1 MYDLSE
7 PAADGADN
15 ASVPH
20 DSRRRRADPRC
31 PTRTGRSGP
40 DLALTRGGET
50 RQIERI
56 LDDIEG
62 GARFVEV
69 TGDPGIGKT
78 RLLTEVANLARAR
91 KIPVWSGAAP
101 QPGWEFPFGGFV
113 DAIDRHLVGAS
124 PVQLAGLS
132 PDDQEAL
139 ASIFPMFPGPSDG
152 GPRPAR
158 LPQRYALVR
167 AIHALVESYPS
178 TGGPLVIVLDDLHRA
193 DDQTIDALRYLLHS
207 PPRAA
212 LLVAFAHRER
222 QTPAQLRAAVGTA
235 PELTRLRLGPLSRRQ
250 VGVLLAG
257 RPHPLGAREL
267 YRRSGGNP
275 RYLEALTAVG
285 PAAVDAVT
293 VAEFDGLS
301 PNARQTASAA
311 SVIGDRLHLPIVAQ
325 VAQLSNVDL
334 LHAIDELVE
343 RDLVRYLPETGDFTF
358 RHPFVRRTIYQSSRP
373 GWRLD
378 AHARAARILSAGSDA
393 VALAPHLAVVAA
405 VDDADAISNLVTA
418 AAAVQTTA
426 PELAAHW
433 LRAALRICTDERQ
446 AATRFAI
453 LVGLGRA
460 YGRAGRPA
468 DGCAALR
475 EALRQPVPIGDAER
489 TEVAALYGRLSHALG
504 RIAQGRTL
512 IRSQLGALAD
522 PAGPHRVSLTLLLA
536 HLELACGAPDQAR
549 PLAEWAVKSAP
560 NRRPPSDRAGAL
572 ALLAAVSCFEGAV
585 SQVQSLL
592 VEAARTL
599 DGLTD
604 DELAARPEA
613 ALWLGW
619 AELWAE
625 RQRDALHHLDR
636 AVTVLTDQ
644 PPDGHGITLCH
655 VLIVRTLGLGVA
667 GRLRAAGDSA
677 DRAVDVAEEF
687 GGTDLRNTVAVL
699 RTWVAARAGWPA
711 RATDCSPPDTG
722 IATGGWF
729 ATLGRV
735 LATENRLVLDAGGGS
750 MAGFCPDDETVPAAD
765 PRIRVVHAEILT
777 RAALRAGRT
786 ALAAEW
792 ARRGQ
797 SVADDVPLPGLTG
810 LAMLARAQVLAAR
823 EPGGGAEVAA
833 DAAKALG
840 YAGLWWDAARARAL
854 AGAGTAAVDVDHPDD
869 ADQGH
874 PYADD
879 GAPSAADPSDADPD
893 AADPDA
899 ADPDDVP
906 LVAGTAGEP
915 RAQRRTG
922 RARLAVLT
930 RRERQV
936 ADLAGEG
943 LTNREIAAALFVTE
957 KTVEMH
963 LTHVFA
969 KLDVRNRVGMA
980 RRLSAAA
987 GAD

>member
-1 MYDLSE
+1 MYDLSDL
-7 PAADGADN
+7 AADGSGN
-15 ASVPH
+15 ASAPH
-20 DSRRRRADPRC
+20 GSRRGRTDRRC
-31 PTRTGRSGP
+31 PSRTGRSGP

-56 LDDIEG
+56 LDNIEG
-62 GARFVEV
+62 GAHFVEI

-78 RLLTEVANLARAR
+78 PLLTEIANLARAR
-91 KIPVWSGAAP
+91 QIPVWSGAAP
-101 QPGWEFPFGGFV
+101 QAGWEFPFGAFV
-113 DAIDRHLVGAS
+113 DAIDRQLVGAS
-124 PVQLAGLS
+124 PVRFAGLS

-139 ASIFPMFPGPSDG
+139 ASIFPMFPGPTDG
-152 GPRPAR
+152 GARPAR

-178 TGGPLVIVLDDLHRA
+178 TDGSLVIILDDLHRA
-193 DDQTIDALRYLLHS
+193 DDQTIEALRYLLHA

-257 RPHPLGAREL
+257 RSHPLGLREL

-275 RYLEALTAVG
+275 RYLEALATVG

-293 VAEFDGLS
+293 VAELDGLS
-301 PNARQTASAA
+301 PNARKAASAA
-311 SVIGDRLHLPIVAQ
+311 SVIGDRLHLPVVAQ

-343 RDLVRYLPETGDFTF
+343 RDLVRYLPETGDFAF
-358 RHPFVRRTIYQSSRP
+358 RHPFVRRTVYQSSRP

-378 AHARAARILSAGSDA
+378 AHARAARILAAGSDA
-393 VALAPHLAVVAA
+393 VALAPHLAVVATRG
-405 VDDADAISNLVTA
+405 DEGAISNLITA
-418 AAAVQTTA
+418 AVAVETTA
-426 PELAAHW
+426 PETAAHW
-433 LRAALRICTDERQ
+433 LRAALRICTDERR
-446 AATRFAI
+446 AATRFAL

-460 YGRAGRPA
+460 HGRAGRPA

-489 TEVAALYGRLSHALG
+489 AEVAALYGRLSHLLG
-504 RIAQGRTL
+504 RTAQGRTL
-512 IRSQLGALAD
+512 IRSQLAALAD
-522 PAGPHRVSLTLLLA
+522 PNGPHRVSLTLLLA

-549 PLAEWAVKSAP
+549 PLAAWVAEAAP
-560 NRRPPSDRAGAL
+560 NCRPPSDRAGAL
-572 ALLAAVSCFEGAV
+572 ALLAAVNCFEGGV
-585 SQVQSLL
+585 SEVQSVL
-592 VEAARTL
+592 VEAVRTV

-636 AVTVLTDQ
+636 AVTVLADQ
-644 PPDGHGITLCH
+644 PPDGRGITLCH
-655 VLIVRTLGLGVA
+655 VLIVRTLALGVA
-667 GRLRAAGDSA
+667 GRLGAAGDSA
-677 DRAVDVAEEF
+677 ERAVDVAEEF
-687 GGTDLRNTVAVL
+687 GHTDLRNTAAILRAWVAV
-699 RTWVAARAGWPA
+699 RAGQPA
-711 RATDCSPPDTG
+711 QATPCSLPDTG
-722 IATGGWF
+722 TPAEGWF

-735 LATENRLVLDAGGGS
+735 LATENRLVLDADGGP
-750 MAGFCPDDETVPAAD
+750 MAGVGPDDEAEPGAD
-765 PRIRVVHAEILT
+765 PRTQVVHAEIRT
-777 RAALRAGRT
+777 RAALRAGRI
-786 ALAAEW
+786 ALADEW
-792 ARRGQ
+792 ARRGEL
-797 SVADDVPLPGLTG
+797 VAGDVSLPGLTG

-823 EPGGGAEVAA
+823 EPGGGAAVAA
-833 DAAKALG
+833 AAAKALG
-840 YAGLWWDAARARAL
+840 CAGLWWDAARARAL
-854 AGAGTAAVDVDHPDD
+854 AGAGPAVAANGHPDD
-869 ADQGH
+869 ADPGREPQ
-874 PYADD
+874 
-879 GAPSAADPSDADPD
+879 DADPRDVGTGADD
-893 AADPDA
+893 API
-899 ADPDDVP
+899 
-906 LVAGTAGEP
+906 VAGETGPGPDGSPGGAAAP
-915 RAQRRTG
+915 RAPRRTG
-922 RARLAVLT
+922 PTLPAALT

-980 RRLSAAA
+980 RRLNAAA
-987 GAD
+987 RAE